1 MANLLNAAIQQD
13 DNQVPANFEPTPI
26 SPLIAAQVSRSGCC
40 TDPAKWYLHNRRTR
54 ESTMLTTSQRGSR
67 AALLEMMA
75 EEEKDYKKKKYLL
88 APTPLQIGRML

>member
-1 MANLLNAAIQQD
+1 
-13 DNQVPANFEPTPI
+13 
-26 SPLIAAQVSRSGCC
+26 
-40 TDPAKWYLHNRRTR
+40 
-54 ESTMLTTSQRGSR
+54 MLTTSQRGSR